1 MISFAVYAELCAVS
15 YQLSCAV
22 QSLVSAVKHLADD
35 PESKQR
41 NRIGVLLG
49 TRQAQA
55 TKTLTHVM
63 WVLFNVLPAG
73 STQKPHRHTPTAL
86 DFAISAPSKGAAH
99 RLLPQSPGTMLHV
112 LAVCTVAA
120 CQYSVQASNE
130 VESLLLFLGLA
141 GPTFITRFW
150 RIHKVMNSSR
160 TQCPTL
166 GLLVSANLG
175 LTLAEEQT
183 SHLM

>member
-1 MISFAVYAELCAVS
+1 MISFAVYTELCAVS
-15 YQLSCAV
+15 YQLCYAV

-49 TRQAQA
+49 TKQAQA

-86 DFAISAPSKGAAH
+86 DFAISAPSKGTAH
-99 RLLPQSPGTMLHV
+99 CLFPQTPDIMLCMMLHV
-112 LAVCTVAA
+112 LAVCGRSL
-120 CQYSVQASNE
+120 SV
-130 VESLLLFLGLA
+130 L
-141 GPTFITRFW
+141 
-150 RIHKVMNSSR
+150 
-160 TQCPTL
+160 C
-166 GLLVSANLG
+166 
-175 LTLAEEQT
+175 T
-183 SHLM
+183 SF